1 MKKTILLFCFLLG
14 IIPLSVFSQ
23 QSSLY
28 PKEVEAVLKKA
39 GKNRV
44 ELEKTIRH
52 FKQSGDAQ
60 KLKAAYFLI
69 ANMDIHQSV
78 DYYWADKAGNKVP
91 YNELAYPDFG
101 KAVQAFNVLKKQHPG
116 ISPKSVVYKDE
127 EHISSNFLISNI
139 EKAFRVWRVSAYKNI
154 SFDAFCEYV
163 LPYRVSVEPLQE
175 WRSTYTEKF
184 AWLDK
189 QIKDKGLQNA
199 LLYVADDY
207 NNWFTI
213 NTVRKEPLPRLG
225 AMQLLLR
232 KQGPCED
239 IAGLEV
245 FSMRS
250 RGIPSAVNIIP
261 YWATSTGSHFV
272 NTVFDMKMK
281 PVQFDVANANPV
293 NRPLPREPSK
303 VLRLT
308 FSKQAATLASFEK
321 AANIPEGFLR
331 TQNYIDITDEY
342 WKTGDITCTLFTSP
356 EKPKIAYI
364 SVFNG
369 LRWRPTWWARI
380 KDGRANFSKM
390 CKGAVFLP
398 QYYINGKLIP
408 AGHPVVAGYQGTKVL
423 VPNLA
428 QTRAVIIGEADN
440 YLVFKSGV
448 LYRLFFWNGGW
459 KLADKKTA
467 TSGTRN
473 LTFANVPKNALLLLV
488 SGDSKRT
495 ERPFIIRE
503 DGKREWF

>member
-1 MKKTILLFCFLLG
+1 MKKPILLLCCLLG

-28 PKEVEAVLKKA
+28 PKEVEVVLKKA

-60 KLKAAYFLI
+60 KLKATYFLI

-116 ISPKSVVYKDE
+116 ISPKPIVYKDE

-139 EKAFRVWRVSAYKNI
+139 EKAFRVWRVSTYKNI
-154 SFDAFCEYV
+154 PFDAFCEYV

-175 WRSTYTEKF
+175 WRSTYTGKF

-250 RGIPSAVNIIP
+250 RGIPSSVNIIP

-272 NTVFDMKMK
+272 NTVFDTKMRT
-281 PVQFDVANANPV
+281 VQFDVANANPV
-293 NRPLPREPSK
+293 NRRLPREPSK

-308 FSKQAATLASFEK
+308 YSKQAATLAGFEK
-321 AANIPEGFLR
+321 TANIPEGFLR

-342 WKTGDITCTLFTSP
+342 WETGNITCALFPSP
-356 EKPKIAYI
+356 EKPKVAYV

-369 LRWRPTWWARI
+369 LRWCPTWWAKI
-380 KDGRANFSKM
+380 KDGQANFSKI

-398 QYYINGKLIP
+398 QYYINGKLTP
-408 AGHPVVAGYQGTKVL
+408 AGYPVIAGYTYTRVL
-423 VPNLA
+423 IPNLHQRSTVA
-428 QTRAVIIGEADN
+428 IHEAEN
-440 YLVFKSGV
+440 YLAFKPGI
-448 LYRLFFWNGGW
+448 LYRLLYWDGKW
-459 KLADKKTA
+459 KLADQKTA
-467 TSGTRN
+467 TSGTRA
-473 LTFANVPKNALLLLV
+473 LSFAQVPKNALLLLL
-488 SGDSKRT
+488 SSDSKRT
-495 ERPFIIRE
+495 ERPFIINSN
-503 DGKREWF
+503 GQREWF